1 MTETKFIEINQI
13 MSLIKLTTEQKRFY
27 IDKLETTFSWK
38 KLFLRGDLSL
48 PDLVEET
55 GIQLY
60 ILSHII
66 NSEIKLN
73 FKDYINLMR
82 IQ

>member
-1 MTETKFIEINQI
+1 
-13 MSLIKLTTEQKRFY
+13 MSLINLTTEQKRFY
-27 IDKLETTFSWK
+27 LDKIETTFSEK
-38 KLFLRGDLSL
+38 KLFLRGDFSL

-60 ILSHII
+60 ILSYII

-73 FKDYINLMR
+73 FKDYVNLMR
-82 IQ
+82 VLYRKNK